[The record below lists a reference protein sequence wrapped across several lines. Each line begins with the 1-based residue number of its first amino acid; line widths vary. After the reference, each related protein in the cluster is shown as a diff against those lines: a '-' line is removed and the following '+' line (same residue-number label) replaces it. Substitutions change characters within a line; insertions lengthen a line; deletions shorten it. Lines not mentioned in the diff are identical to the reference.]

1 MLNDAP
7 YPNAPAFVLDQL
19 CLEFVPGKPILDIP
33 HWTLGQGERVFLQG
47 DSGSGK
53 STLLALIAGLVLPS
67 TGSISVLGTELTQL
81 NARQRDRFRAQYIGV
96 VFQQFNLIPYLS
108 VLDNVLL
115 AARFGGS
122 GAPPRDRAT
131 ALLNQVNL
139 ATDLHCRAA
148 NQLSIGQQ
156 QRVAIVR
163 ALINAPAVLLVDEP
177 TSALDHSNRDAFLD
191 LLVEVLDASG
201 SAMVFVSHDPAVG
214 ERFDNRTAITE
225 INNAGASA

>member
-7 YPNAPAFVLDQL
+7 YPTAPAFVLDQL
-19 CLEFVPGKPILDIP
+19 RLEFVPGNPVLDIP
-33 HWTLGQGERVFLQG
+33 QWTLGQGERVFLQG

-81 NARQRDRFRAQYIGV
+81 NARERDRFRAQYIGV

-122 GAPPRDRAT
+122 GAPPVSYT
-131 ALLNQVNL
+131 HLTLPTIL
-139 ATDLHCRAA
+139 
-148 NQLSIGQQ
+148 
-156 QRVAIVR
+156 RV
-163 ALINAPAVLLVDEP
+163 
-177 TSALDHSNRDAFLD
+177 
-191 LLVEVLDASG
+191 
-201 SAMVFVSHDPAVG
+201 
-214 ERFDNRTAITE
+214 
-225 INNAGASA
+225 